1 METYLNWKF
10 NSKKEKSQ
18 LWYIIAFS
26 MVIGLS
32 IWGFATNQYA
42 MSFVI
47 ILLAWIYMYTENNTE
62 DEIEVFI
69 TDLWVKVGEAF
80 YEYKKI
86 QNFNLI
92 YDWDTAS
99 ILRLK
104 LKTKGVWVLDL
115 DINNELASG
124 ISEVLPNFVEESE
137 NIEVT
142 FVEKLI
148 KFLNL

>member
-47 ILLAWIYMYTENNTE
+47 ILLA
-62 DEIEVFI
+62 
-69 TDLWVKVGEAF
+69 
-80 YEYKKI
+80 
-86 QNFNLI
+86 
-92 YDWDTAS
+92 
-99 ILRLK
+99 
-104 LKTKGVWVLDL
+104 
-115 DINNELASG
+115 
-124 ISEVLPNFVEESE
+124 
-137 NIEVT
+137 
-142 FVEKLI
+142 
-148 KFLNL
+148 

>member
-1 METYLNWKF
+1 
-10 NSKKEKSQ
+10 
-18 LWYIIAFS
+18 